1 MAVIVSTQ
9 VTNSAPYN
17 ATRTTLSAS
26 DTMTYVGNGQ
36 ELHLYNITAS
46 SVTVTLTGSAA
57 TTISPV
63 GYGGTISVAT
73 GKAVIVPAGTATA
86 GHTVVPLDSISAFL
100 AGTITVTG
108 GVGVVAMLLNN

>member
-36 ELHLYNITAS
+36 EIHLYNTTAS
-46 SVTVTLTGSAA
+46 IVTVTFVGSTA

-63 GYGGTISVAT
+63 GYGGTISVAA
-73 GKAVIVPAGTATA
+73 GKAVAVPAS
-86 GHTVVPLDSISAFL
+86 GHTVVPLDSIAAFL